1 MFLTRLNLVGKGL
14 SKDDKAQK
22 LALQHWREA
31 IDPRHR
37 YGHNLHMYYD
47 ILLVYKKDGRLVDTD
62 EKSKWIFVLSTTRTL
77 YVGRKQKGTFQ
88 HSSFLSGGATTAAAG
103 RLLAHQGAL
112 QNFKEFISFLE
123 EHSVDLTNRC
133 AIDDDT
139 PSLIGTNSF
148 TATNESQQNMDPT
161 LNSHTGPAS
170 AINANDSNMHKK
182 DDAATFNLSKR
193 LPCKW
198 FTGAG
203 PRIGSVRDYAGHL
216 QSRAL
221 EQVNLFPRPTSAR
234 LSSYGPIPSPRPSP
248 KVRMPPRLA
257 YIGLPSPRNPIPAVS

>member
-1 MFLTRLNLVGKGL
+1 MWGENKRVRFNTQAFFLAV
-14 SKDDKAQK
+14 QP
-22 LALQHWREA
+22 QQQ
-31 IDPRHR
+31 
-37 YGHNLHMYYD
+37 
-47 ILLVYKKDGRLVDTD
+47 LVDYWPI
-62 EKSKWIFVLSTTRTL
+62 KVPFRL
-77 YVGRKQKGTFQ
+77 YIWPY
-88 HSSFLSGGATTAAAG
+88 SGHYHPTEE
-103 RLLAHQGAL
+103 
-112 QNFKEFISFLE
+112 NFKEFISFLE

>member
-1 MFLTRLNLVGKGL
+1 M
-14 SKDDKAQK
+14 
-22 LALQHWREA
+22 
-31 IDPRHR
+31 
-37 YGHNLHMYYD
+37 
-47 ILLVYKKDGRLVDTD
+47 DGRLVDTD

-112 QNFKEFISFLE
+112 Q
-123 EHSVDLTNRC
+123 RC

-257 YIGLPSPRNPIPAVS
+257 YIGLPSPRNPIPAGGCHVWHLVFSLFED